1 MEGSLSSRFK
11 LHQKDN
17 NLFSE
22 TFKWYANCNN
32 FGAVGK
38 RARMLGLT
46 PFSFTDTDVILH
58 LSSPGKWKQKA
69 GNSMGRCSDGPMTK
83 GDSQMDCLEI
93 YFLSANCIQI
103 TS

>member
-1 MEGSLSSRFK
+1 MININMPF
-11 LHQKDN
+11 
-17 NLFSE
+17 
-22 TFKWYANCNN
+22 CNN

-69 GNSMGRCSDGPMTK
+69 GNSMGRCSNGWRSGKMKFSDV
-83 GDSQMDCLEI
+83 L
-93 YFLSANCIQI
+93 
-103 TS
+103 